1 MRGKLVF
8 AAILMA
14 ATAGCG
20 PSKVDVT
27 GKVSLKNGTPL
38 PGGMLV
44 ISPSAG
50 GLQGGARAYLN
61 MDGTFKLS
69 TDTDGDGVVPGLYK
83 VLVVP
88 PPKKGGEEAAAQPI
102 PFDKKYCDYATS
114 GLEMDISPSRKQ
126 FDFILDA
133 NPVRK

>member
-69 TDTDGDGVVPGLYK
+69 TDTDGDGVADIWNSAPDTLASIANYFRDAGWRPGQPWGVRASVP
-83 VLVVP
+83 
-88 PPKKGGEEAAAQPI
+88 EAPSS
-102 PFDKKYCDYATS
+102 T
-114 GLEMDISPSRKQ
+114 ESPT
-126 FDFILDA
+126 A
-133 NPVRK
+133 VTA